1 MYQSESASEIR
12 RTQALQN
19 LFGHAAAFLLVG
31 IVAGGIDLVDGARG
45 DTVLG
50 FDWAYWLLIPWTVIL
65 AIHVITFFTR
75 ARTHRPV
82 EPPSTLMDFEDDIE
96 SERMRHMV
104 SH

>member
-1 MYQSESASEIR
+1 MYQSESPSEIR
-12 RTQALQN
+12 RTRALQN
-19 LFGHAAAFLLVG
+19 LFGHAAAFLLVA

-50 FDWAYWLLIPWTVIL
+50 LDWAYWLLIPWAVIF
-65 AIHVITFFTR
+65 AIHVVRFFSR
-75 ARTHRPV
+75 ASFQRPS

-96 SERMRHMV
+96 SERMRHLV